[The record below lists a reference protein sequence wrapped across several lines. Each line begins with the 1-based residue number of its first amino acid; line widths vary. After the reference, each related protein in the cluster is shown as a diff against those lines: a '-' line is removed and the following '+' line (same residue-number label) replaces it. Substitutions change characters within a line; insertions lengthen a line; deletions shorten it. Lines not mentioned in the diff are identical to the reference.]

1 MKRLGLFACLAACG
15 GGGGSTDIDAT
26 LVFADRSDVE
36 ISRLISAAGGTD
48 MFGAESQLERY
59 SDPFMP
65 DPCPAIAIAGD
76 TVTIT
81 GGCTTADGV
90 EIQGDATI
98 KNPSGWDGIEY
109 QFGDPTVYE
118 LNGFTT
124 IQSGF
129 TQSYDGRVTIDD
141 TFTTWDCDIT
151 TDQLGAVV
159 RSDLHYHC
167 SSQTSCSLSGS
178 GLELIG
184 AGGAKVS
191 GSVHVDGQSSTADY
205 TLRGVDTLT
214 ATITSGCVEWHIS
227 GTERGMTCP

>member
-1 MKRLGLFACLAACG
+1 MRRVCLFVCLAAC

-26 LVFADRSDVE
+26 LVFADRSDAE

-48 MFGAESQLERY
+48 MFAAESQLDSF

-65 DPCPAIAIAGD
+65 DPCPAIAISGD

-98 KNPSGWDGIEY
+98 TNPTSWDGVEY
-109 QFGDPTVYE
+109 QFGEPTVYDMRA
-118 LNGFTT
+118 FATVR
-124 IQSGF
+124 SGF
-129 TQSYDGRVTIDD
+129 TQSYDGIVTIDD
-141 TFTTWDCDIT
+141 TFTTWDCDVTSGSFDIT
-151 TDQLGAVV
+151 V

-167 SSQTSCSLSGS
+167 SSQSSCSLSGS

-184 AGGAKVS
+184 VGGATVS
-191 GSVHVDGQSSTADY
+191 GGVSVDGQSSTAEY
-205 TLRGVDTLT
+205 TLKGVDTLT
-214 ATITSGCVEWHIS
+214 ANITQGCIEWHIS
-227 GTERGMTCP
+227 GTERGMSCP

>member
-1 MKRLGLFACLAACG
+1 MKRLVSIAWLAACG

-48 MFGAESQLERY
+48 MFSAEAQLESY

-65 DPCPAIAIAGD
+65 DPCPAIAISGN

-81 GGCTTADGV
+81 GGCTTAEG
-90 EIQGDATI
+90 ETIAGDAVIT
-98 KNPSGWDGIEY
+98 NPTSWDEIEY

-118 LNGFTT
+118 LHGFSTT
-124 IQSGF
+124 RDTF
-129 TQSYDGRVTIDD
+129 TQRYDGIVTIDD
-141 TFTTWDCDIT
+141 SFTTWDCDVTNESFGLII
-151 TDQLGAVV
+151 

-167 SSQTSCSLSGS
+167 SNQTSCSLSGS
-178 GLELIG
+178 GLELVG
-184 AGGAKVS
+184 VGGAKVS
-191 GSVHVDGQSSTADY
+191 GDVHVDGQSSTADY

-214 ATITSGCVEWHIS
+214 AHITSGCVEWHIS
-227 GTERGMTCP
+227 GTERGMDCP